1 MTDERGVTHYQQMPI
16 PPVEAHTKYFE
27 AGVVT
32 LGVEYRLLD
41 DAIAA
46 ASAKETAKGN
56 AGGANQLDD
65 RGVSLH
71 VFGAH
76 GEGSREYLRFDC
88 FEEDP
93 HYHYVDWRAQTNQ
106 MVHIDSDA
114 EGDALA
120 WAIDRIR
127 KRLPQMLERAGASSL
142 ARSFDPALVEAILP
156 AVEAEA
162 QRARLDHDEE
172 AIRSAALG
180 SDQ

>member
-1 MTDERGVTHYQQMPI
+1 MTDERGVTHYDQMPI
-16 PPVEAHTKYFE
+16 PPVEAHTTYFE
-27 AGVVT
+27 AGVLT

-46 ASAKETAKGN
+46 ASAKEAAKGN
-56 AGGANQLDD
+56 ASGASQLDD

-71 VFGAH
+71 VFGADD
-76 GEGSREYLRFDC
+76 EGRREYLRFDC

-93 HYHYVDWRAQTNQ
+93 HYHYVDWGAQTNQ
-106 MVHIDSDA
+106 MVHIDPDA
-114 EGDALA
+114 QGDSLA

-127 KRLPQMLERAGASSL
+127 NRLPEMLQRAGASNL
-142 ARSFDPALVEAILP
+142 ARSFDPARVEAILP

-162 QRARLDHDEE
+162 RRARLHHDEK

-180 SDQ
+180 SEQ